1 MAESLGINS
10 QKHLQQVD
18 VNGNTVLHIAVS
30 MSCGA
35 PWLGKM
41 NNNSNVVIFIYLHE
55 QVKCTQS
62 TNKRHTYLA
71 KPISRLSN

>member
-1 MAESLGINS
+1 MNCNNLVKRLI
-10 QKHLQQVD
+10 KRIL
-18 VNGNTVLHIAVS
+18 IK
-30 MSCGA
+30 
-35 PWLGKM
+35 WLGKM
-41 NNNSNVVIFIYLHE
+41 NNNSNVVIFIYIHE